1 MEQIQLAL
9 YFDISRNL
17 YNLHIFPRFSSFLFL
32 YFLFKEIIIMK
43 SYKIQ
48 FDKYIKRTKIT
59 QNLLISDE
67 KIGL

>member
-1 MEQIQLAL
+1 
-9 YFDISRNL
+9 
-17 YNLHIFPRFSSFLFL
+17 
-32 YFLFKEIIIMK
+32 MK